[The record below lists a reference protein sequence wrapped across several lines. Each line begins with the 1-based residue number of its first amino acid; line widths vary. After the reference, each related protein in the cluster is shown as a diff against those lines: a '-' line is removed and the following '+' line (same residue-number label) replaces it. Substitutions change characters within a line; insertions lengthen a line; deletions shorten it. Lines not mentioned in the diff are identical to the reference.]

1 VKLPSKP
8 HPILLNVSNNQT
20 NVPKNLILLSIAL
33 ATWGIGESA
42 FFYFQPLYLEQ
53 LGASPVGI
61 GAILGLVGI
70 AMTAA
75 HIPAGY
81 LADRIGR
88 HKLMRLAWLIAAGAT
103 WIMVIARS
111 LTVFTIGMVIY
122 GLTAFVM
129 APLNSYVTA
138 ARGHWSV
145 GKAITLISASYNTGA
160 IIGPL
165 LGGYIG
171 NHFGIRQIYFFSAII
186 FIISTIVMFNIEDQ
200 PVKPRTGNTARGLL
214 KNQRFFGY
222 LAIIFLT
229 MFVMFLPQPLT
240 SNFLQNERGFSLDMI
255 GKIGSAGS
263 LGNVALSLL
272 LGRMSARS
280 GYLIG
285 QISVAAFAFFLW
297 QGTGLP
303 WYALG
308 YFLLGGYR
316 AARSLAM
323 AQVRALVCEANMGLA
338 YGVTETVIGVTIIL
352 APLLAGYLYT
362 QDPIRVYTVSLS
374 LMVITFLISV
384 RYAPKPHG
392 VKK

>member
-1 VKLPSKP
+1 M
-8 HPILLNVSNNQT
+8 
-20 NVPKNLILLSIAL
+20 PKNLILLCIAL

-70 AMTAA
+70 AMTIT

-88 HKLMRLAWLIAAGAT
+88 HKLMRLAWLIAAVST
-103 WIMVIARS
+103 WIMVTART
-111 LTVFTIGMVIY
+111 LTVFTAGIVIY
-122 GLTAFVM
+122 GLTSFVM

-138 ARGHWSV
+138 ARGNWSV
-145 GKAITLISASYNTGA
+145 GKAITVITASYNSGA

-186 FIISTIVMFNIEDQ
+186 FILSTIVMFNIDDQ
-200 PVKPRTGNTARGLL
+200 PVEPREGITARGLF
-214 KNQRFFGY
+214 KNQRYLGY
-222 LAIIFLT
+222 LVIVFLS
-229 MFVMFLPQPLT
+229 MFAMFLPQPLT

-255 GKIGSAGS
+255 GTIGSIGS
-263 LGNVALSLL
+263 LGIVVLSLIF
-272 LGRMSARS
+272 GRMSARS
-280 GYLIG
+280 GYLFS
-285 QISVAAFAFFLW
+285 QVSAAAFAFFLW

-316 AARSLAM
+316 AARALTM
-323 AQVRALVCEANMGLA
+323 AQVQTLVCEANMGLA
-338 YGVTETVIGVTIIL
+338 YGVTEAVIGVTVIL
-352 APLLAGYLYT
+352 APVLAGYIYT
-362 QDPIRVYTVSLS
+362 HNPINVYTVSLG
-374 LMVITFLISV
+374 LMVLSIFINA
-384 RYAPKPHG
+384 RYSPNPQG
-392 VKK
+392 VKS